1 MPYIYMKIKYKS
13 ITAYIKNNR
22 EFFKSSFS
30 YKTTVAYMCH
40 IKSSHYFI
48 KERNYEGIF
57 P

>member
-1 MPYIYMKIKYKS
+1 MKIKYKS
-13 ITAYIKNNR
+13 VTAYIKNNR

-40 IKSSHYFI
+40 IKSHYFI
-48 KERNYEGIF
+48 KESNYEGIF